1 MAGRRWKGKRYSIRV
16 PISLFLRD
24 EESSRVLSGSQI
36 GTLVDISKGGACL
49 RLPGVFSD
57 GHHLFYAPLDSPGQS
72 LYLEF
77 PSLSNEPDKVFV
89 LQVRPVWLDRD
100 FSDNLMP
107 FRMGVAFLEELSKK
121 MLKEVVAAGG

>member
-1 MAGRRWKGKRYSIRV
+1 MAGRRWKGKRYSIQV

-24 EESSRVLSGSQI
+24 EESSQVLSEPQS
-36 GTLVDISKGGACL
+36 GTLVDISQGGACL

-57 GHHLFYAPLDSPGQS
+57 GCHLFYAPLDTPGQS

-77 PSLSNEPDKVFV
+77 PSLSNESDKAFV
-89 LQVRPVWLDRD
+89 LQLRPVWLDRD
-100 FSDNLMP
+100 FSDKSMP

-121 MLKEVVAAGG
+121 MLKEVVATGG